1 MKKIYAIM
9 ACLGLLAFP
18 GCQEDEDLSLNNVG
32 YLRLEVGTDNTT
44 LTKAEEAEYNP
55 KQIAVKIIDEAGLT
69 VKETDDYTT
78 WTEAIPLSP
87 GKYKISASSAG
98 FDGSTAAVDKPYY
111 AGLDSVTV
119 EAGKP
124 VSKTVTCTL
133 ANVLVTVEFNEAFK
147 AAFKSATV
155 VVRDT
160 VVASNQVSFKMNDA
174 TETQKAYFP
183 VTGLFADLAVTNQ
196 KDVSHEK
203 QDTVRDVKARENV
216 ILRYQLGEPG
226 NGSTDIDIELDGT
239 TRTYIYTIGVPLTET
254 TTLVASEANAWS
266 KFAYLNGEIASFA
279 GIFNQSNLS
288 FQYKT
293 ADAEEWTSVSA
304 DLTEEEKDKK
314 YSVKLSGL
322 NPATKYQYRLYYK
335 NGEEEFTSD
344 PREFTTEEATEL
356 VNGSFDDWY
365 EKTGK
370 YVFKNTSVWYACS
383 EEYYTTN
390 EGSFW
395 DSSNPGTGEGAAVLI
410 SDPLNPTTGV
420 SSPVNTAG
428 GKAAQLKSATTA
440 GYIAAASLY
449 TGSFGGVVGIP
460 TAEVNFGQPFTSRP
474 IALKG
479 YYKYIPQVINYVDRQ
494 PDGANIVKNETID
507 ECSIYIALAKKTYT
521 INNGDSKTFIDFEND
536 ENIIAY
542 GELPSGAATSGEGY
556 TDFEIKLKYKNL
568 TDVPTHI
575 IVVCSASKYG
585 DYMTGGEG
593 STLYVDDFSLVYD
606 GEPEIW
612 VKE

>member
-1 MKKIYAIM
+1 MKKIYTVI

-18 GCQEDEDLSLNNVG
+18 GCQEDEELSLNNVG

-55 KQIAVKIIDEAGLT
+55 KQIAVKIIDETGLT

-98 FDGSTAAVDKPYY
+98 FDGNTAAVDKPYY

-203 QDTVRDVKARENV
+203 QDTVRDVKAQENV

-226 NGSTDIDIELDGT
+226 NVSTDIDIELDGT

-279 GIFNQSNLS
+279 GIFNKSNLS

-322 NPATKYQYRLYYK
+322 NSNTKYQYRLYYK

-344 PREFTTEEATEL
+344 PREFTTETEVELYNGGFDVWNKGTGDYSETWFAEEASKAGLGT
-356 VNGSFDDWY
+356 
-365 EKTGK
+365 
-370 YVFKNTSVWYACS
+370 
-383 EEYYTTN
+383 
-390 EGSFW
+390 SFW
-395 DSSNPGTGEGAAVLI
+395 DSGNIGTSTYMTSMVGVH
-410 SDPLNPTTGV
+410 NPTTPEESIVHTPGA
-420 SSPVNTAG
+420 NR
-428 GKAAQLKSATTA
+428 KSAKLASEFVGFLGMGKFAA
-440 GYIAAASLY
+440 GNIY
-449 TGSFGGVVGIP
+449 TGNFVKIDGMGAEIKFG
-460 TAEVNFGQPFTSRP
+460 AEFTSRP
-474 IALKG
+474 TQLQGYFRYTAGEVDYSESAILAKGGTDTCSVYVALS
-479 YYKYIPQVINYVDRQ
+479 D
-494 PDGANIVKNETID
+494 KNEP
-507 ECSIYIALAKKTYT
+507 YT
-521 INNGDSKTFIDFEND
+521 VNTNQGTFIDFDND
-536 ENIIAY
+536 PNIIAY
-542 GELPSGAATSGEGY
+542 GELSASECVTTSDWKKFSV
-556 TDFEIKLKYKNL
+556 DFVYRDLTRKPKYI
-568 TDVPTHI
+568 I
-575 IVVCSASKYG
+575 IVASASKYG
-585 DYMTGGEG
+585 DYFTG
-593 STLYVDDFSLVYD
+593 STSSVMYIDDFSLVYGD
-606 GEPEIW
+606 EPAIW
-612 VKE
+612 EQ

>member
-1 MKKIYAIM
+1 M

-32 YLRLEVGTDNTT
+32 YLRLEVGTDNST

-69 VKETDDYTT
+69 VKETDDHTT

-196 KDVSHEK
+196 KDVSYDK

-216 ILRYQLGEPG
+216 ILRYQLGDPD

-239 TRTYIYTIGVPLTET
+239 TRTYIYTIGVPVTET
-254 TTLVASEANAWS
+254 TTLVASEVNAWS

-279 GIFNQSNLS
+279 GIFNKSNLS

-304 DLTEEEKDKK
+304 DLTEEEKGKR

-356 VNGSFDDWY
+356 TNGGFESWITLDDG
-365 EKTGK
+365 KTLSP
-370 YVFKNTSVWYACS
+370 NASTSYL
-383 EEYYTTN
+383 
-390 EGSFW
+390 FW
-395 DSSNPGTGEGAAVLI
+395 DTSNKGANTIGTNNPTKDVD
-410 SDPLNPTTGV
+410 SPLNTKNEVP
-420 SSPVNTAG
+420 G
-428 GKAAQLKSATTA
+428 GKAAELKSIAVL
-440 GYIAAASLY
+440 GSFFAAASLY
-449 TGSFGGVVGIP
+449 TGTLINTDLKTQSADMEFGKSF
-460 TAEVNFGQPFTSRP
+460 TARP
-474 IALKG
+474 IALHG
-479 YYKYIPQVINYVDRQ
+479 FYQYTPAVINKVDRV
-494 PDGANIVKNETID
+494 PDGVTIEEGKTMD
-507 ECSIYIALAKKTYT
+507 QCAIYIALATKSFTF
-521 INNGDSKTFIDFEND
+521 NNKNEDQYIDYAND
-536 ENIIAY
+536 PAIIAY
-542 GELPSGAATSGEGY
+542 GELPSGGAAKAEDNNGY
-556 TDFEIKLKYKNL
+556 VEFNIPLKYNSL
-568 TDVPTHI
+568 TEKPTHI
-575 IVVCSASKYG
+575 IIVCSSSKYG
-585 DYMTGGEG
+585 DYMTGGVG
-593 STLYVDDFSLVYD
+593 STLYVDDFSLIYD
-606 GEPEIW
+606 GEPQ